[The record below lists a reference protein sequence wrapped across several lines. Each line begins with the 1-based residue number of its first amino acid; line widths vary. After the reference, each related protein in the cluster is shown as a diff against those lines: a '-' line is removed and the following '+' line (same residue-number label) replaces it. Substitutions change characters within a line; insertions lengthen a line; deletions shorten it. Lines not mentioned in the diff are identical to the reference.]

1 MGHDWGGLLR
11 LLMLT
16 GARRGEIALLRHGEI
31 NIAERM
37 VTLNPDRI
45 KNKEKRHIILSDNAC
60 ELLTDFHTG
69 DEPTGRYVFEKR
81 SAFTSMKYRLDK
93 LLPDITEYWRFH
105 DFRTALASTLASRG
119 MASSDLIDDLLGH

>member
-1 MGHDWGGLLR
+1 M
-11 LLMLT
+11 
-16 GARRGEIALLRHGEI
+16 
-31 NIAERM
+31 
-37 VTLNPDRI
+37 
-45 KNKEKRHIILSDNAC
+45 SDNAC

-119 MASSDLIDDLLGH
+119 MVSSDLIDDLLGHKKRGIIAHYMQADTAKLQRAALNNWADIVTGKESDNVLIWPGNTA